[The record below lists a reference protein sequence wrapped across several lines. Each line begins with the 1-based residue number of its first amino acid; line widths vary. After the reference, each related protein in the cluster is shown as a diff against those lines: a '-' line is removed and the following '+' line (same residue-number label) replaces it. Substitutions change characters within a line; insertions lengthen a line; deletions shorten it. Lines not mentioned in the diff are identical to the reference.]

1 MPRKKKPTAA
11 AAAADAADSDPVI
24 SDSDHDEEEESV
36 SGPDAAAGSAE
47 AAAEENDD
55 VNESE
60 EDEDDDE
67 ILAAALETKIAAA
80 AASATACIEAKM
92 PPAATAAA
100 AASAKAKSKPG
111 RTKKVAKK
119 KKPPPAKAKAKP
131 KPKPKAKAAA
141 KFKASE
147 AQQQPRGSPGA
158 RRTKPRNESQTAAK
172 ARCQEARSSGLAL
185 LAPLALDA
193 REAALR
199 AAGRR
204 TLRDPEDDHYISPLN
219 CLVRSQIEI
228 FRASEDHPK
237 AQFVAQVG
245 LRCVNCATACEYAA
259 APPTGAQAQARA
271 AAGAEKFPQC
281 RDNLGAAI
289 RNWHRTHVVHCP
301 HRPADVVPVYDALRA
316 LQVRAGNK
324 GINYYAR
331 AHARLDLVDVT
342 DATTGISGMALEA
355 GSEQEQFLAT
365 SAGMAQ
371 TRGRAGRRSGGGAA
385 AMPPLPPA
393 DGSGGEEVAKDA
405 RKDGEEALAK
415 VLVRMRS
422 PSTSVAAAAVA
433 AVAGNVPTSTG
444 GANPSDRGRAS
455 PSADGEEEPPLPPVD
470 SSDDE
475 QDPRKTQMERRAGS
489 DDEEEPPPPPVDSSD
504 DETSKDGKAS
514 KPVDSSANAT
524 AASAHVI
531 TTSADIY
538 EAPTKASKASKKNV
552 GRWTAE
558 EHRLFLQ
565 GQEQYGKDWKKI
577 AQLIKTR
584 TLAQICVHS
593 EKVEDS
599 RLVAEFLAAEKLAEE
614 KAAAGEAVRRTE
626 EEHRP
631 PPKKLRKRVPLNADD
646 FSSSSSE
653 DSGDD
658 DTSRFGDD
666 AIGGAMNVTWL
677 FSKGRS
683 IGDRVYASGPVNN
696 MFYWGYV
703 IDQVEPAPE
712 NGTTAKKYSVLFE
725 GGAVQ
730 ELTKDRICTEIA
742 YFDHIGKHM
751 GTNPPPPRRDEAFVK
766 ILKQHL
772 PGQVLQQIQQRCRC
786 LDSAHR

>member
-1 MPRKKKPTAA
+1 MKQGNKEASNTELLKLLGESWKALSTEEKQPHEDMAA
-11 AAAADAADSDPVI
+11 KDKVRYQTEMAVYKRDSANEP
-24 SDSDHDEEEESV
+24 EEARAV
-36 SGPDAAAGSAE
+36 
-47 AAAEENDD
+47 
-55 VNESE
+55 
-60 EDEDDDE
+60 
-67 ILAAALETKIAAA
+67 T
-80 AASATACIEAKM
+80 ASAPALVLA
-92 PPAATAAA
+92 PAACGT
-100 AASAKAKSKPG
+100 P
-111 RTKKVAKK
+111 
-119 KKPPPAKAKAKP
+119 
-131 KPKPKAKAAA
+131 
-141 KFKASE
+141 
-147 AQQQPRGSPGA
+147 
-158 RRTKPRNESQTAAK
+158 
-172 ARCQEARSSGLAL
+172 SSGSRQK
-185 LAPLALDA
+185 P
-193 REAALR
+193 
-199 AAGRR
+199 
-204 TLRDPEDDHYISPLN
+204 
-219 CLVRSQIEI
+219 
-228 FRASEDHPK
+228 
-237 AQFVAQVG
+237 
-245 LRCVNCATACEYAA
+245 
-259 APPTGAQAQARA
+259 
-271 AAGAEKFPQC
+271 
-281 RDNLGAAI
+281 
-289 RNWHRTHVVHCP
+289 
-301 HRPADVVPVYDALRA
+301 
-316 LQVRAGNK
+316 
-324 GINYYAR
+324 
-331 AHARLDLVDVT
+331 
-342 DATTGISGMALEA
+342 
-355 GSEQEQFLAT
+355 
-365 SAGMAQ
+365 
-371 TRGRAGRRSGGGAA
+371 
-385 AMPPLPPA
+385 MPPLPPA

-405 RKDGEEALAK
+405 REDGEEALAK
-415 VLVRMRS
+415 VLVRVRS
-422 PSTSVAAAAVA
+422 PSTSVAAA

-455 PSADGEEEPPLPPVD
+455 PSAPTKGTDGKAEEKADLAAEIAPVDGLDDGEELQMPPPVD
-470 SSDDE
+470 SSDDK
-475 QDPRKTQMERRAGS
+475 QDPRKTHMERRAISSPSPVDGS
-489 DDEEEPPPPPVDSSD
+489 DDEEEPPPPQVDSSD

-751 GTNPPPPRRDEAFVK
+751 GRNPPPPRRDEAFVK

-772 PGQVLQQIQQRCRC
+772 PGQVFQQIQHRCRR
-786 LDSAHR
+786 LDSA

>member
-1 MPRKKKPTAA
+1 MAA
-11 AAAADAADSDPVI
+11 KDKVRYQTEMAVYKRDSADEP
-24 SDSDHDEEEESV
+24 EEARAV
-36 SGPDAAAGSAE
+36 
-47 AAAEENDD
+47 
-55 VNESE
+55 
-60 EDEDDDE
+60 
-67 ILAAALETKIAAA
+67 T
-80 AASATACIEAKM
+80 ASAPALALV
-92 PPAATAAA
+92 PAACGT
-100 AASAKAKSKPG
+100 SSSCGRQKP
-111 RTKKVAKK
+111 
-119 KKPPPAKAKAKP
+119 
-131 KPKPKAKAAA
+131 
-141 KFKASE
+141 
-147 AQQQPRGSPGA
+147 
-158 RRTKPRNESQTAAK
+158 
-172 ARCQEARSSGLAL
+172 
-185 LAPLALDA
+185 
-193 REAALR
+193 
-199 AAGRR
+199 
-204 TLRDPEDDHYISPLN
+204 
-219 CLVRSQIEI
+219 
-228 FRASEDHPK
+228 
-237 AQFVAQVG
+237 
-245 LRCVNCATACEYAA
+245 
-259 APPTGAQAQARA
+259 
-271 AAGAEKFPQC
+271 
-281 RDNLGAAI
+281 
-289 RNWHRTHVVHCP
+289 
-301 HRPADVVPVYDALRA
+301 
-316 LQVRAGNK
+316 
-324 GINYYAR
+324 
-331 AHARLDLVDVT
+331 
-342 DATTGISGMALEA
+342 
-355 GSEQEQFLAT
+355 
-365 SAGMAQ
+365 
-371 TRGRAGRRSGGGAA
+371 
-385 AMPPLPPA
+385 MPPLPPA

-455 PSADGEEEPPLPPVD
+455 PSADGEEELPLPPVD

-475 QDPRKTQMERRAGS
+475 QDPRKTQMERRAMPSPPPVDGS

-577 AQLIKTR
+577 AQLIKSR
-584 TLAQICVHS
+584 TLTQICVHS
-593 EKVEDS
+593 ERVEDS

-658 DTSRFGDD
+658 DTSRFGDY

-772 PGQVLQQIQQRCRC
+772 PGQVFQQIQQRCRC